1 MSNVPAELE
10 YTEAHEWIRR
20 LPDGTAEIGITDHAQ
35 HALGDIVYV
44 ELPEV
49 GRTVTAGDA
58 CAVVESVKSASDVY
72 APVSGEVIAR
82 NAALEGSP
90 ESINQD
96 PYGAGWMMRVRVA
109 PGAGGP
115 KTLSAADYSDLL
127 RKESD

>member
-20 LPDGTAEIGITDHAQ
+20 LPDGTAEVGITDHAQ

-49 GRTVTAGDA
+49 GRAVNAGEA

-72 APVSGEVIAR
+72 SPVSGEVIAR
-82 NAALEGSP
+82 NGALETTP
-90 ESINQD
+90 EAINQD
-96 PYGAGWMMRVRVA
+96 PYGAGWMMRVRLA
-109 PGAGGP
+109 PGGGEP
-115 KTLSAADYSDLL
+115 KTLSAAAYTELL
-127 RKESD
+127 SRESD

>member
-20 LPDGTAEIGITDHAQ
+20 LPDGTAEVGITDHAQ

-44 ELPEV
+44 ELPDV
-49 GRTVTAGDA
+49 GRTLSAGEA

-82 NAALEGSP
+82 NAALETAP
-90 ESINQD
+90 EAINQD
-96 PYGAGWMMRVRVA
+96 PYGAGWMLRVRLA
-109 PGAGGP
+109 PGGGHA
-115 KTLSAADYSDLL
+115 KTLSAAAYLDLL
-127 RKESD
+127 SKEID

>member
-20 LPDGTAEIGITDHAQ
+20 MPDGTALVGITDHAQ

-49 GRTVTAGDA
+49 GRTVSAGDA

-72 APVSGEVIAR
+72 SPLTGEVIAR
-82 NAALEGSP
+82 NGTLETTP
-90 ESINQD
+90 EAINQD
-96 PYGAGWMMRVRVA
+96 PYGAGWMMRVRLA
-109 PGAGGP
+109 PGDAGP
-115 KTLSAADYSDLL
+115 KTLSAAAYAELL
-127 RKESD
+127 SRESD